1 MPEGI
6 ALTRHDF
13 LHLSCCSL
21 AAVIQQRKQAE
32 GILGVE
38 VKQPALPSWCSE
50 TLWPLRSSH
59 LSSSR
64 GGSPGH
70 SQGDSPLKAFYNLEA
85 RQWFTRYCSA
95 WRHEEVTSSLSIKP
109 SACWA

>member
-21 AAVIQQRKQAE
+21 AAVIQQRKQE
-32 GILGVE
+32 GILGWR
-38 VKQPALPSWCSE
+38 LPSWCGEALASQE
-50 TLWPLRSSH
+50 FH
-59 LSSSR
+59 LSPSR

-70 SQGDSPLKAFYNLEA
+70 SQGDPPLKAFYNLEA
-85 RQWFTRYCSA
+85 RQLFYRYCSA